1 MFSSFSTALSAL
13 DAQATA
19 IDVVGNNLAN
29 LNTAGFKGSSVAFH
43 DMMSQEFGAGV
54 GETQVGMGVGRPVT
68 LRQFSQGTI
77 QTTSGNL
84 DAAINGDGFFIVH
97 DAAGSEMYT
106 RSGNLQVDKTG
117 NLTTATGE
125 KIQGWTA
132 ANGTV
137 DPTGAIGDIVLPV
150 GALHAPV
157 ETKKVSVD

>member
-54 GETQVGMGVGRPVT
+54 GETQVGMGVGRAVT
-68 LRQFSQGTI
+68 LRRFSQGTI
-77 QTTSGNL
+77 HTTSGDV

-97 DAAGSEMYT
+97 DAAGGGMDT
-106 RSGNLQVDKTG
+106 RSGNLQSGQTG
-117 NLTTATGE
+117 KLHTVRGVE
-125 KIQGWTA
+125 VPGW
-132 ANGTV
+132 
-137 DPTGAIGDIVLPV
+137 
-150 GALHAPV
+150 
-157 ETKKVSVD
+157 